1 MYKALNH
8 TILLSLSLLAVPVLG
23 QSSLLSTDNDS
34 PFSSETAFPQPLP
47 AEEAF
52 ALTVQQHSADRLVLS
67 WNIADGYYLYRKSI
81 GLEGIQANLSIPEG
95 MLIEDEYFG
104 EVAIFEQ
111 SLEVQVMLEPGQEID
126 SFTVT
131 YQGCAK
137 DTYCYPKQFLE
148 LKI

>member
-1 MYKALNH
+1 MYKALKH
-8 TILLSLSLLAVPVLG
+8 TILFTISLLAAPVLG
-23 QSSLLSTDNDS
+23 QPPLLNTGNDNLLG
-34 PFSSETAFPQPLP
+34 SETAFPQPLP

-52 ALTVQQHSADRLVLS
+52 ALTVQQRSDDQLVLS
-67 WNIADGYYLYRKSI
+67 WDIADGYYLYRKSI

-95 MLIEDEYFG
+95 TLIEDEYFG

-111 SLEVQVMLEPGQEID
+111 HLEVQVMLEPKQKID

-148 LKI
+148 LEI